1 MLICQQVIYWGKVQ
15 GVGFRYTAYGLAQQY
30 PVKGYVHNKLDGQ
43 VLLLAEGE
51 AEDVDIYL
59 EALRNQMSRFIK
71 GQTVQDQPP
80 QGFETFEI
88 R

>member
-1 MLICQQVIYWGKVQ
+1 MKTCKQVTYWGRVQ

-30 PVKGYVHNKLDGQ
+30 PVTGYVQNMLDGQ

-59 EALRNQMSRFIK
+59 EAINNQMGRFIK
-71 GQTVQDQPP
+71 GQSIQDLPP
-80 QGFETFEI
+80 QGFANFEI